1 MMRFV
6 IVAKPANEGGVLL
19 YFAGDGFR
27 PNLLQ
32 AARFRTEKDAQRR
45 VRFSVICRRMDRER
59 RTHRVSSI
67 VFGSVRRI
75 RTNDV

>member
-1 MMRFV
+1 MIRFV

-19 YFAGDGFR
+19 YFSGDGFR

-45 VRFSVICRRMDRER
+45 VRFSVICRRMIESGARIEFR
-59 RTHRVSSI
+59 RLSSAA
-67 VFGSVRRI
+67 
-75 RTNDV
+75 